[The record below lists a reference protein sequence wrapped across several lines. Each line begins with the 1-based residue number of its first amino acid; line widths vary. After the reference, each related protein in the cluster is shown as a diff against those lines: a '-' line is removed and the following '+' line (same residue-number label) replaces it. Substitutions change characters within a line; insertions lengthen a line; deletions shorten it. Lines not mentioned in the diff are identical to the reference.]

1 MGGVWNF
8 LIILRLEVEVAVA
21 VVVAVGEVEVVGTRT
36 VTSVVN
42 LAILPESANCGL
54 AQGDWEVEGVEALA
68 HLAIDEV
75 LAMVVEVAVHEGEDP
90 PVAAIHLGVGHQH
103 VVVMILRMVTGM
115 WSELCDPSH
124 IVEIRASMVLI
135 VFMNMLLLIIIS
147 YLSEVLAGID
157 AEAILLAVTRA
168 TAVHQHIVVKTPPPM
183 PMGV

>member
-8 LIILRLEVEVAVA
+8 LIILRLEVAVA

-42 LAILPESANCGL
+42 LAILRESANCGL

-75 LAMVVEVAVHEGEDP
+75 LAMVV
-90 PVAAIHLGVGHQH
+90 
-103 VVVMILRMVTGM
+103 
-115 WSELCDPSH
+115 
-124 IVEIRASMVLI
+124 
-135 VFMNMLLLIIIS
+135 
-147 YLSEVLAGID
+147 VLAGID